1 MPQRALALFMET
13 GEYHRHIRRSRRHYA
28 ERRKGLMD
36 QLLAHAASFT
46 LESHDSGLHV
56 AIIFDDGRCDGE
68 IARRATEFGLGP
80 APLSDYY
87 GGGPDKT
94 GLLVGFA
101 AHDPDEIRRHFPAL
115 RTCLVDE

>member
-1 MPQRALALFMET
+1 
-13 GEYHRHIRRSRRHYA
+13 
-28 ERRKGLMD
+28 MD

-56 AIIFDDGRCDGE
+56 AIIFNDRRCDRE
-68 IARRATEFGLGP
+68 VAQRAESCGLGP

-87 GGGPDKT
+87 HGEPDKT